1 MTGLLISDLRDR
13 PAFADAVA
21 RRIWAAFWRHK
32 DVPLA
37 DIRAGI
43 ARHMEA
49 PHTAGRGM
57 PFTLVAERA
66 GDGDVCGTVSVIA
79 SDEPARLDLT
89 PWIAALWV
97 DEDARG
103 RGVARALLQDAA
115 GRCRALGVETLF
127 LTARPALRGFY
138 ERLGWRAIDDDI
150 GPAKLIVFEKAVAS
164 DA

>member
-13 PAFADAVA
+13 PAYADAVA

-49 PHTAGRGM
+49 DGL
-57 PFTLVAERA
+57 PFTLVAEQ
-66 GDGDVCGTVSVIA
+66 GGDVCGTVSVIA

-115 GRCRALGVETLF
+115 ARCKALGVETLF
-127 LTARPALRGFY
+127 LTARPHLRGFY
-138 ERLGWRAIDDDI
+138 EGLSWRAIDDDI